1 MYGSV
6 VKNMINILEMLENS
20 AERFPEHIA
29 FSDPES
35 SITFREL
42 SVRSKK
48 VATLLLN
55 GSLSGIFRP
64 ESACAFYLEKSVEA
78 LPVMFGAVYA
88 GGFYSF
94 IDIRQPEERAAK
106 VLEILEPAVIVTD
119 EKNMEA
125 LSSVTADSGIFRE
138 RTVILS
144 KLTAMAEAAQTDEE
158 LLQKARDGFYD
169 LMPLYVNFTSGSTG
183 IPKGVAVGHASV
195 IDFIPEFCR
204 VFEIDNTDIIANQ
217 APFDFDVSV
226 KDIYSGLYTGA
237 EVRLIP
243 REYFSNP
250 TVLMDYLS
258 DNRVTTLIWAVS
270 AMCFVSIMNGF
281 EYRTPDTIKRVMF
294 SGELM
299 PVKQLNKWRKFLPDA
314 VFVNLYGPTE
324 ITCNCTYYV
333 LDREFEKD
341 EIIPVGIP
349 FKNEKVFLLDG
360 EKEVTGTGREGE
372 ICVSGTTLALGYY
385 KDPEKTAEAFVQ
397 NPLNKRYYER
407 IYRTGDM
414 GRYDGQ
420 GNLVYTSR
428 KDFQI
433 KHLGQRIELMDIEVS
448 AMSVEG
454 VGRACALYDMKRKKI
469 VLIYSGEIAKE
480 VLSEGL
486 KEKLPPFMLPGKTV
500 QLSELPLNK
509 NGKIDRKA
517 LEKYI

>member
-1 MYGSV
+1 
-6 VKNMINILEMLENS
+6 
-20 AERFPEHIA
+20 
-29 FSDPES
+29 
-35 SITFREL
+35 
-42 SVRSKK
+42 
-48 VATLLLN
+48 
-55 GSLSGIFRP
+55 
-64 ESACAFYLEKSVEA
+64 
-78 LPVMFGAVYA
+78 
-88 GGFYSF
+88 
-94 IDIRQPEERAAK
+94 
-106 VLEILEPAVIVTD
+106 
-119 EKNMEA
+119 
-125 LSSVTADSGIFRE
+125 
-138 RTVILS
+138 
-144 KLTAMAEAAQTDEE
+144 
-158 LLQKARDGFYD
+158 
-169 LMPLYVNFTSGSTG
+169 
-183 IPKGVAVGHASV
+183 V

-258 DNRVTTLIWAVS
+258 DNRVTTLVWAVS

-281 EYRTPDTIKRVMF
+281 EYRTPDTVKRVMF

-299 PVKQLNKWRKFLPDA
+299 PVKQLNKWRKYLPEA
-314 VFVNLYGPTE
+314 SFVNLYGPTE

-349 FKNEKVFLLDG
+349 FRNEKVFLLDDG
-360 EKEVTGTGREGE
+360 EEVTETGREGE

-385 KDPEKTAEAFVQ
+385 KDPEKTAEVFVQ

-407 IYRTGDM
+407 IYKTGDL
-414 GRYDGQ
+414 GRYDEE

-469 VLIYSGEIAKE
+469 ILIYSGEIGKE
-480 VLSEGL
+480 ELSERL
-486 KEKLPPFMLPGKTV
+486 KGKLPPFMMPGKTV
-500 QLSELPLNK
+500 PLSELPLNK

>member
-1 MYGSV
+1 
-6 VKNMINILEMLENS
+6 MINVLEMLENS
-20 AERFPEHIA
+20 AERFPDKTA
-29 FSDPES
+29 FSDPDG

-42 SVRSKK
+42 LTRAKK

-55 GSLSGIFRP
+55 GSLSGCFMP
-64 ESACAFYLEKSVEA
+64 ESACAFYLEKSTEA

-94 IDIRQPEERAAK
+94 IDIRQPRERAEK
-106 VLEILEPAVIVTD
+106 VLEILDAAVIVTD

-125 LSSVTADSGIFRE
+125 LGSVTEGSEAYRE
-138 RTVILS
+138 RTVLLS
-144 KLTAMAEAAQTDEE
+144 ELMSMAENTETDEG
-158 LLQKARDGFYD
+158 LLKKAAESFYD

-204 VFEIDNTDIIANQ
+204 VFGIDDTDIIANQ

-281 EYRTPDTIKRVMF
+281 EYRTPDTVKRVMF

-299 PVKQLNKWRKFLPDA
+299 PVKQLNKWRKYLPDA

-324 ITCNCTYYV
+324 ITCNCTYYI

-341 EIIPVGIP
+341 EMIPVGIP

-360 EKEVTGTGREGE
+360 EEEVTETGREGE
-372 ICVSGTTLALGYY
+372 ICVSGTALALGYY
-385 KDPEKTAEAFVQ
+385 RDPEKTAESFVQ
-397 NPLNKRYYER
+397 NPLNKRFYER
-407 IYRTGDM
+407 IYRTGDL
-414 GRYDGQ
+414 GRYDDK

-448 AMSVEG
+448 AMSVDG

-469 VLIYSGEIAKE
+469 ILIYSGDIGKE
-480 VLSEGL
+480 ELSERL

-500 QLSELPLNK
+500 PLSELPLNK